1 MQTIENL
8 RNYVEN
14 DLIEKAHNATD
25 RIDIE
30 QLISIAISCGLN
42 DLEFEILDVWEDRK
56 WELVKLHQEDISH
69 FEHIR
74 GL

>member
-1 MQTIENL
+1 MQTIQNL

-30 QLISIAISCGLN
+30 QLISIAISCGLKR
-42 DLEFEILDVWEDRK
+42 LESEIEAIWVVRQK
-56 WELVKLHQEDISH
+56 ELNAQLIEH

>member
-8 RNYVEN
+8 KNCLEYFIV
-14 DLIEKAHNATD
+14 EKANNATD

-30 QLISIAISCGLN
+30 QAIDHAITCGLN
-42 DLEFEILDVWEDRK
+42 HLESEIEAIWVVRQK
-56 WELVKLHQEDISH
+56 ELNAQLIEH

>member
-8 RNYVEN
+8 KNCLEYFI
-14 DLIEKAHNATD
+14 IEKANNATD

-30 QLISIAISCGLN
+30 QAIDHARTCGLN
-42 DLEFEILDVWEDRK
+42 HLESEIEAIWVIRQK
-56 WELVKLHQEDISH
+56 ELNAQLIKH

>member
-8 RNYVEN
+8 KKYLEYFI
-14 DLIEKAHNATD
+14 IEKANSASD
-25 RIDIE
+25 SIDIE
-30 QLISIAISCGLN
+30 QAIAHARTCGLN
-42 DLEFEILDVWEDRK
+42 HLESEIEAIWVVRQK
-56 WELVKLHQEDISH
+56 ELNAQLIEH

>member
-1 MQTIENL
+1 MQAIENL
-8 RNYVEN
+8 RNYVAN

-30 QLISIAISCGLN
+30 QLISIALSCGLKH
-42 DLEFEILDVWEDRK
+42 LESEIEAIWVIRQK
-56 WELVKLHQEDISH
+56 ELNAQLIEH

>member
-8 RNYVEN
+8 KKYLEYFI
-14 DLIEKAHNATD
+14 IEKANNATD

-30 QLISIAISCGLN
+30 QAIDHAITCGLN
-42 DLEFEILDVWEDRK
+42 HLESEIEAIWVVRQK
-56 WELVKLHQEDISH
+56 ELNGYLIEH

>member
-8 RNYVEN
+8 KNCLEYFIV
-14 DLIEKAHNATD
+14 EKANNATD

-30 QLISIAISCGLN
+30 QAIAHARTCGLN
-42 DLEFEILDVWEDRK
+42 HLESEIEAIWVVRQK
-56 WELVKLHQEDISH
+56 ELNAQLIEH

>member
-8 RNYVEN
+8 KKYLEYFIV
-14 DLIEKAHNATD
+14 EKASNASD

-30 QLISIAISCGLN
+30 QAIDHAKTCGLN
-42 DLEFEILDVWEDRK
+42 HLESEIEAIWVVRQK
-56 WELVKLHQEDISH
+56 ELNAQLIEH

>member
-1 MQTIENL
+1 MQAIQNL

-14 DLIEKAHNATD
+14 DLIEQAHKATD

-30 QLISIAISCGLN
+30 QLISIAISCGLKH
-42 DLEFEILDVWEDRK
+42 LESEIEAIWVVRQK
-56 WELVKLHQEDISH
+56 ELNAQLIEH

>member
-1 MQTIENL
+1 MQAIQNL

-30 QLISIAISCGLN
+30 QLISIAISCGLKH
-42 DLEFEILDVWEDRK
+42 LESEIEAIWVVRQK
-56 WELVKLHQEDISH
+56 ELNGYLIEH

>member
-1 MQTIENL
+1 MQAIKNL
-8 RNYVEN
+8 KNYLEYFI
-14 DLIEKAHNATD
+14 IEKANNATD

-30 QLISIAISCGLN
+30 QAIAHARTWGLN
-42 DLEFEILDVWEDRK
+42 HLETEIEAIWVVRQK
-56 WELVKLHQEDISH
+56 ELNAQLIEH

>member
-8 RNYVEN
+8 KNCLEYFIV
-14 DLIEKAHNATD
+14 EKANNATD

-30 QLISIAISCGLN
+30 QAIAHAITCGLN
-42 DLEFEILDVWEDRK
+42 HLESEIEAIWVVRQK
-56 WELVKLHQEDISH
+56 ELNAQLIEH

>member
-1 MQTIENL
+1 MQTIQNL

-30 QLISIAISCGLN
+30 QLISIAITCGLN
-42 DLEFEILDVWEDRK
+42 HLESEIEAIWVVRQK
-56 WELVKLHQEDISH
+56 ELNGYLIEH

>member
-1 MQTIENL
+1 MQAIENL
-8 RNYVEN
+8 RNYVAN

-30 QLISIAISCGLN
+30 QLISIAISCGIKHLESEIEAIWVVRQKELN
-42 DLEFEILDVWEDRK
+42 GYLIE
-56 WELVKLHQEDISH
+56 H

>member
-1 MQTIENL
+1 MQAIQNL

-25 RIDIE
+25 KIDIE
-30 QLISIAISCGLN
+30 QLIAIALSCGLHHI
-42 DLEFEILDVWEDRK
+42 EFELLDIWTNRQK
-56 WELVKLHQEDISH
+56 ELNGYLIEH

>member
-1 MQTIENL
+1 MQTIQNL

-30 QLISIAISCGLN
+30 QLISIAISCGLKH
-42 DLEFEILDVWEDRK
+42 LESEIEAIWIVRQK
-56 WELVKLHQEDISH
+56 ELNAQLIEH

>member
-8 RNYVEN
+8 KNCLEYFIV
-14 DLIEKAHNATD
+14 EKASNATD

-30 QLISIAISCGLN
+30 QAIAHARTCGLN
-42 DLEFEILDVWEDRK
+42 HLESEIEAIWVIRQK
-56 WELVKLHQEDISH
+56 ELNAQLIEH

>member
-1 MQTIENL
+1 MQAIENL
-8 RNYVEN
+8 KNYVAN

-30 QLISIAISCGLN
+30 QLISIAISCGLKH
-42 DLEFEILDVWEDRK
+42 LESEIEAIWVVRQK
-56 WELVKLHQEDISH
+56 ELNAQLIEH

>member
-8 RNYVEN
+8 KNYLEYFI
-14 DLIEKAHNATD
+14 IEKANNASD

-30 QLISIAISCGLN
+30 QAIDHAKTCGLKH
-42 DLEFEILDVWEDRK
+42 LESEIEAIWVVRQK
-56 WELVKLHQEDISH
+56 ELNAQLIEH

>member
-8 RNYVEN
+8 KNCLEYFI
-14 DLIEKAHNATD
+14 IEKANNASD

-30 QLISIAISCGLN
+30 QAIAHARTCGLN
-42 DLEFEILDVWEDRK
+42 HLESEIEAIWVVRQK
-56 WELVKLHQEDISH
+56 ELNAQLIEH

>member
-8 RNYVEN
+8 RNYVAN

-30 QLISIAISCGLN
+30 QLISIAITCGLN
-42 DLEFEILDVWEDRK
+42 HLESEIEAIWVVRQK
-56 WELVKLHQEDISH
+56 ELNAQLIEH

>member
-8 RNYVEN
+8 RNYVAN

-30 QLISIAISCGLN
+30 QLISIAISCGLKH
-42 DLEFEILDVWEDRK
+42 LESEIEAIWVVRQK
-56 WELVKLHQEDISH
+56 ELNAQLIEH
-69 FEHIR
+69 FEHTT
-74 GL
+74 

>member
-8 RNYVEN
+8 KNYLEYFIV
-14 DLIEKAHNATD
+14 EKANNATD

-30 QLISIAISCGLN
+30 QAIAHAITCGLN
-42 DLEFEILDVWEDRK
+42 HLESEIEAIWVVRQK
-56 WELVKLHQEDISH
+56 ELNAQLIEH

>member
-1 MQTIENL
+1 MQAIENL

-14 DLIEKAHNATD
+14 DLTEKAHNATD

-30 QLISIAISCGLN
+30 QTIAHARACGLN
-42 DLEFEILDVWEDRK
+42 HLESEIEAIWVIRQK
-56 WELVKLHQEDISH
+56 ELNGFLIEH

>member
-1 MQTIENL
+1 MKTIENL
-8 RNYVEN
+8 RNYVAN
-14 DLIEKAHNATD
+14 DIIEKAHNATD

-30 QLISIAISCGLN
+30 QLISIAISCGLKH
-42 DLEFEILDVWEDRK
+42 LESEIEAIWVVRQK
-56 WELVKLHQEDISH
+56 ELNAQLIEH

>member
-8 RNYVEN
+8 RNYVAN

-42 DLEFEILDVWEDRK
+42 HLESEIEAIWVVRQK
-56 WELVKLHQEDISH
+56 ELNAQLIEH

>member
-8 RNYVEN
+8 RNYVAN

-30 QLISIAISCGLN
+30 QLISIAISCGLKH
-42 DLEFEILDVWEDRK
+42 LESEIEAIWVVRQK
-56 WELVKLHQEDISH
+56 ELNAQLIEH

>member
-1 MQTIENL
+1 MQAIQNL

-30 QLISIAISCGLN
+30 QLISIAISCGLKH
-42 DLEFEILDVWEDRK
+42 LESQIEAIWVVRQK
-56 WELVKLHQEDISH
+56 ELNAQLIEH

>member
-8 RNYVEN
+8 KNCLEYFI
-14 DLIEKAHNATD
+14 IEKANNATD

-30 QLISIAISCGLN
+30 QAIAHAITCGLN
-42 DLEFEILDVWEDRK
+42 HLESEIEAIWVVRQK
-56 WELVKLHQEDISH
+56 ELNAQLIEH

>member
-8 RNYVEN
+8 KNCVAN

-30 QLISIAISCGLN
+30 QLISIAISCGLKH
-42 DLEFEILDVWEDRK
+42 LESEIEAIWVVRQK
-56 WELVKLHQEDISH
+56 ELNAQLIEH

>member
-1 MQTIENL
+1 MQAIENL

-30 QLISIAISCGLN
+30 QLISIAISCGLKH
-42 DLEFEILDVWEDRK
+42 LESEIEAIWIVRQK
-56 WELVKLHQEDISH
+56 ELNAQLIEH

>member
-8 RNYVEN
+8 KNCLEYFIV
-14 DLIEKAHNATD
+14 EKANNATD

-30 QLISIAISCGLN
+30 QAIAHARTCGLN
-42 DLEFEILDVWEDRK
+42 HLESEIEAIWVIRQK
-56 WELVKLHQEDISH
+56 ELNAQLIEH

>member
-1 MQTIENL
+1 MQAIENL

-30 QLISIAISCGLN
+30 QLISIAISCGIKHLESEIEAIWVVRQKELN
-42 DLEFEILDVWEDRK
+42 GYLIE
-56 WELVKLHQEDISH
+56 H

>member
-8 RNYVEN
+8 KNCLEYFIV
-14 DLIEKAHNATD
+14 EKANNATD

-30 QLISIAISCGLN
+30 QAIAHARTCGLN
-42 DLEFEILDVWEDRK
+42 HLESEIEAIWVIRQK
-56 WELVKLHQEDISH
+56 ELNAQLIKH

>member
-1 MQTIENL
+1 MQTIANL
-8 RNYVEN
+8 KNYLEYFIV
-14 DLIEKAHNATD
+14 EKASNATD

-30 QLISIAISCGLN
+30 QAIAHAKTCGLN
-42 DLEFEILDVWEDRK
+42 HLESEIEAIWVVRQK
-56 WELVKLHQEDISH
+56 ELNEQLIEH

>member
-1 MQTIENL
+1 MQAIENL

-30 QLISIAISCGLN
+30 QLISIAISCGLKH
-42 DLEFEILDVWEDRK
+42 LENEIEAIWVVRQK
-56 WELVKLHQEDISH
+56 ELNAQLIEH

>member
-1 MQTIENL
+1 MQAIQNL

-25 RIDIE
+25 KIDIE
-30 QLISIAISCGLN
+30 QLISIAISCGLKH
-42 DLEFEILDVWEDRK
+42 LESEIEAIWVVRQK
-56 WELVKLHQEDISH
+56 ELNAQLIEH

>member
-8 RNYVEN
+8 RNYVAN

-30 QLISIAISCGLN
+30 QLISIAISCGLKH
-42 DLEFEILDVWEDRK
+42 LESQI
-56 WELVKLHQEDISH
+56 EDIWVVRQKELNAQLIEH

>member
-8 RNYVEN
+8 RNYVAN

-30 QLISIAISCGLN
+30 QLISIAISCGLKH
-42 DLEFEILDVWEDRK
+42 LESEIEAIWVIRQK
-56 WELVKLHQEDISH
+56 ELNAQLIEH

>member
-1 MQTIENL
+1 MQTIQNL

-30 QLISIAISCGLN
+30 QLISIAISCGLKH
-42 DLEFEILDVWEDRK
+42 LESEIEAIWVVRQK
-56 WELVKLHQEDISH
+56 ELNAQLIVH